1 MDSCTQV
8 LALRVHPTTLRGAVE
23 TLQTLVDQRRSAAVH
38 LCNAW
43 NAVLATN
50 DAAYAQTLNAGVPDA
65 ATLNLTDG
73 MSLVWAGRVLGA
85 PAGSERVP
93 GARLMLAACE
103 AGLDRGVRHYFYGGG
118 QGVADE
124 LAASLTQRFPGL
136 QVAGTEMPPFRPLSG
151 PELAAL
157 AERVAASRA
166 DLVWVGLGTPKQD
179 YFIASLKPLVQ
190 VGALLAVGAA
200 FDFLSG
206 RKAMA
211 PAWMQ
216 RSGLEWAHRFASE
229 PRRLWRRYLI
239 GNAVFTF
246 RLAQQVIRE
255 RRQHRRSI
263 PA

>member
-1 MDSCTQV
+1 MDTCTQV
-8 LALRVHPTTLRGAVE
+8 LSLRIHPTTLRNAVD
-23 TLQTLVDQRRSAAVH
+23 TLQSLVDRRRSAAVH

-43 NAVLATN
+43 NAVLAARDTT
-50 DAAYAQTLNAGVPDA
+50 YAETLNAGIHDG
-65 ATLNLTDG
+65 TLNLTDG
-73 MSLVWAGRVLGA
+73 MSLVWASRALGA

-93 GARLMLAACE
+93 GAQLMLAACE

-118 QGVADE
+118 PGVAAE
-124 LAASLTQRFPGL
+124 LAAGLTRRFPGL
-136 QVAGTEMPPFRPLSG
+136 QVAAAEMPPFRPLTE

-166 DLVWVGLGTPKQD
+166 DLIWVGLGTPKQD
-179 YFIASLKPLVQ
+179 YFIAKLQPLVQ

-211 PAWMQ
+211 PRWMQ

-239 GNAVFTF
+239 GNAVFTY
-246 RLAQQVIRE
+246 RLAQQLVRQ
-255 RRQHRRSI
+255 RRPNRRRI